1 MHDPHRPIRDRNEPH
16 EPQESADPRRW
27 KALAAVS
34 LAQFIL
40 ILDLTVVN
48 VALPDLGADL
58 DLSRTAFTWAVSA
71 YVLFFGGLLLLG
83 GRFADVFGTRPMM
96 QTGLVI
102 FTLASLA
109 SGLAQNE
116 TLLIGG
122 RIGQGVGAALLSPAA
137 LSTITSIFHGEERTR
152 ALSVW
157 ASLGGLGF
165 ATGVLVGGILTSA
178 PGWRW
183 VFFINVPV
191 GVVLLAAIRAVVP
204 LRRPDRTAG
213 RIDVLGAVTVTA
225 ATGSL
230 VYGMINAGDDG
241 WADFETLVPIAA
253 AIVLYGV
260 FVVVERTVRNPL
272 MHPSLLSR
280 RPIVTG
286 AFLMFIASGV
296 LIADLF
302 LGSQYL
308 QHLRGLSALETGL
321 FFLPAALGLLIGA
334 IAAGRLVGTIGTRP
348 VAVVGLTLVAIGNGL
363 LIGLSVDGNV
373 YVEALPGTF
382 LFALGGGPLFVCA
395 TTSALGR
402 VGRHEAGLVSGVV
415 NTFNQLGAA
424 LCVAVASTV
433 AAAGLTRTSSIDG
446 FTDAFTVFTVVAAVA
461 AVLVYAHPVPTADQ
475 RQAAYGCWR
484 GSRSHLRHV
493 DAHSRVAGAVCL
505 CPAVL
510 VGSGRWRA
518 AEPCYGGDRAGAAA
532 CGARAHRRTG
542 CRPDGGRPAWC

>member
-1 MHDPHRPIRDRNEPH
+1 M
-16 EPQESADPRRW
+16 
-27 KALAAVS
+27 
-34 LAQFIL
+34 L

-58 DLSRTAFTWAVSA
+58 DLSRTAFTWTISI

-83 GRFADVFGTRPMM
+83 GRLADVFGGRTMM
-96 QTGLVI
+96 LTGLVV

-122 RIGQGVGAALLSPAA
+122 RVAQGVGAALLSPAA
-137 LSTITSIFHGEERTR
+137 LSTVTSTFHGEERNR

-157 ASLGGLGF
+157 ASIGGVGF
-165 ATGVLVGGILTSA
+165 AAGVLIGGILTSG

-191 GVVLLAAIRAVVP
+191 GLVLLAGIRAVVP
-204 LRRPDRTAG
+204 LRRPDRAAG

-230 VYGMINAGDDG
+230 IYGMINAGDEG
-241 WADFETLVPIAA
+241 WADPGTLLPIAA
-253 AIVLYGV
+253 AIVLYAV
-260 FVVVERTVRNPL
+260 FVVAERTVRTPL
-272 MHPSLLSR
+272 MHPSLLTR

-286 AFLMFIASGV
+286 AFLMLIASGV

-321 FFLPAALGLLIGA
+321 FFLPAALGLMIGA
-334 IAAGRLVGTIGTRP
+334 IAAGRLVGRIGTRP
-348 VAVVGLTLVAIGNGL
+348 VAVVGLVLVAIGNGL
-363 LIGLSVDGNV
+363 LIGLSAGGNV

-402 VGRHEAGLVSGVV
+402 VGLHEAGLVSGIV

-424 LCVAVASTV
+424 ICVAVASTV
-433 AAAGLTRTSSIDG
+433 AAAGLTHTPSLDG
-446 FTDAFTVFTVVAAVA
+446 FTDAFAVFTVVAAVA
-461 AVLVYAHPVPTADQ
+461 AVVSLRLVPSGTPQMTGVPHAH
-475 RQAAYGCWR
+475 
-484 GSRSHLRHV
+484 
-493 DAHSRVAGAVCL
+493 
-505 CPAVL
+505 
-510 VGSGRWRA
+510 
-518 AEPCYGGDRAGAAA
+518 
-532 CGARAHRRTG
+532 
-542 CRPDGGRPAWC
+542 

>member
-1 MHDPHRPIRDRNEPH
+1 MHDTHHPVHDTDEPR
-16 EPQESADPRRW
+16 EAQESADPRRW
-27 KALAAVS
+27 KALAAISV
-34 LAQFIL
+34 AQFML

-58 DLSRTAFTWAVSA
+58 DLSRTAFTWTISI

-83 GRFADVFGTRPMM
+83 GRLADVFGGRTMM
-96 QTGLVI
+96 LTGLVV

-122 RIGQGVGAALLSPAA
+122 RVAQGVGAALLSPAA
-137 LSTITSIFHGEERTR
+137 LSTVTSTFHGEERNR

-157 ASLGGLGF
+157 ASIGGVGF
-165 ATGVLVGGILTSA
+165 AAGVLIGGILTSG

-191 GVVLLAAIRAVVP
+191 GLVLLAAIRAMVP
-204 LRRPDRTAG
+204 LRRPDRAAG

-230 VYGMINAGDDG
+230 IYGMINAGDEG
-241 WADFETLVPIAA
+241 WADPGTLLPIAA
-253 AIVLYGV
+253 AIVLYAV
-260 FVVVERTVRNPL
+260 FVVAERTVRTPL
-272 MHPSLLSR
+272 MHPSLLTR

-286 AFLMFIASGV
+286 AFLMLIASGV

-321 FFLPAALGLLIGA
+321 FFLPAALGLMIGA
-334 IAAGRLVGTIGTRP
+334 IAAGRLVGRIGTRP
-348 VAVVGLTLVAIGNGL
+348 VAVVGLVLVAIGNGL
-363 LIGLSVDGNV
+363 LIGLSAGGNV

-402 VGRHEAGLVSGVV
+402 VGLHEAGLVSGIV

-424 LCVAVASTV
+424 ICVAVASTV
-433 AAAGLTRTSSIDG
+433 AAAGLTHTPSLDG
-446 FTDAFTVFTVVAAVA
+446 FTDAFAVFTVVAAVA
-461 AVLVYAHPVPTADQ
+461 AVVSLRLVPSGTPQMTGVPHAH
-475 RQAAYGCWR
+475 
-484 GSRSHLRHV
+484 
-493 DAHSRVAGAVCL
+493 
-505 CPAVL
+505 
-510 VGSGRWRA
+510 
-518 AEPCYGGDRAGAAA
+518 
-532 CGARAHRRTG
+532 
-542 CRPDGGRPAWC
+542 